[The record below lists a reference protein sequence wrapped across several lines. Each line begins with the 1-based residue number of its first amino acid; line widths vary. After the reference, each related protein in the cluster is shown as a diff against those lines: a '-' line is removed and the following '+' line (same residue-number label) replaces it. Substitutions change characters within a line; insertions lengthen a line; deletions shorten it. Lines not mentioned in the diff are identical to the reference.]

1 MAIHIGRRE
10 FIVALGGAAVAW
22 PLTARAQQGAV
33 PVVGFVNGGSSVP
46 SWSNAFRKGLN
57 ETGYVEGQNVAVE
70 YHWLEGQ
77 FDRLPSVMAD
87 LVHRHVA
94 VIATPLGNYASQAA
108 KAATTTIPIVFSVGE
123 DPVKLGL
130 VASLARPGGNATGVN
145 VLINELL
152 AKRLGLLHDLAP
164 NAVRIAVLHNP
175 NNLPTSAESI
185 RDITE
190 GAPALGLQIAIVNAS
205 TSREVEAALANL
217 VRDGADALFVDADI
231 FFTTQAAQIATLAA
245 HYRIPAAYSNRTY
258 AEVGGLMSYGPD
270 YSETCRQVGIYTGQ
284 ILKGGK
290 PADLPVQQVS
300 KIEFVIN
307 LKTAKALGLDVPLGL
322 SAAADE
328 LIE

>member
-1 MAIHIGRRE
+1 MKRRE
-10 FIVALGGAAVAW
+10 FITLLGGTAAAW
-22 PLTARAQQGAV
+22 PVWARAQQPAM
-33 PVVGFVNGGSSVP
+33 PVVGFVNGGSSVA

-57 ETGYVEGQNVAVE
+57 ETGYFEGQNVAVE

-77 FDRLPSVMAD
+77 FDHLASLMAD
-87 LVHRHVA
+87 LVHRQVA

-123 DPVKLGL
+123 DPVKLDL

-145 VLINELL
+145 VLINELV

-175 NNLPTSAESI
+175 DNRATSAESI
-185 RDITE
+185 PDITE
-190 GAPALGLQIAIVNAS
+190 GARALGLQIAILNAS
-205 TSREVEAALANL
+205 TSREVEVAFANL
-217 VRDGADALFVDADI
+217 VRDGTDALFVDADI
-231 FFTTQAAQIATLAA
+231 FFTTQAAEITTLAA
-245 HYRIPAAYSNRTY
+245 HYRIPAAYGNRAY

-284 ILKGGK
+284 ILKGRK
-290 PADLPVQQVS
+290 PADMPVQQVT
-300 KIEFVIN
+300 KIELVIN